1 MNALPPYATLIAEK
15 RVTSVSNKMYVNVR
29 ELLRNGLQVPEPDV
43 LAFSDDFC
51 LFYSSS
57 FTLIYGDT
65 ESGKTWLCLAAVTS
79 VLNDGGKATIIDLD
93 HNGAPALV
101 ANLANLGVDLETLE
115 DPDVFRLAEPG
126 DRLELKEVVQDQ
138 LVAKPDL
145 VILDSLG
152 EILPLFRANSNSAD
166 DFTTVHAEVIK
177 PLTRTGASVLVVDHL
192 AKNADSR
199 SFGPTGTAAKMR
211 AADGLAVQVTAAKPF
226 APGVG
231 GTAKLQV
238 FKDRYGGVRKH
249 YPNDGKPLIG
259 TFELIADGDELSYS
273 FDSAQ
278 VLPNRKKH
286 NDDTKHLEQ
295 DLARLAE
302 LFDTTPTVREAREAL
317 SCSQARA
324 MHARTA
330 FAAQLSDAAA

>member
-1 MNALPPYATLIAEK
+1 
-15 RVTSVSNKMYVNVR
+15 MYVNVR

-249 YPNDGKPLIG
+249 YPN
-259 TFELIADGDELSYS
+259 E
-273 FDSAQ
+273 
-278 VLPNRKKH
+278 
-286 NDDTKHLEQ
+286 
-295 DLARLAE
+295 
-302 LFDTTPTVREAREAL
+302 
-317 SCSQARA
+317 
-324 MHARTA
+324 
-330 FAAQLSDAAA
+330 